1 MNFERDNLYENSNL
15 DTKNILI
22 LAGIN
27 QEIVELVME
36 RLKKPLTLVHLSDEL
51 LLDKKSLYSI
61 SELILRPYFYLNRV
75 KDCFFIPV
83 GFQNGF
89 LNETNKIKDLEK
101 REYTWSFFGQQYG
114 DRKIMINE
122 LSNHKNH
129 YIYSVDS
136 FMSEEGASPYE
147 MIKIYE
153 DTIFTPCP
161 YGIVNPDTFRILE
174 VLEQG
179 CIPIV
184 KKFVFVDYYK
194 YIYGKHP
201 FIVVN
206 NWNEASEII
215 NKYLSDPIALNKK
228 FDEVREWYLNYKIN
242 LREDIQIL
250 IEKKDNNLTSEQFKL
265 QNKARWDLSF
275 IFSYLYWFK
284 FKRTK
289 VGYSFSN
296 NFYKFKQNIKKKINN
311 E

>member
-1 MNFERDNLYENSNL
+1 
-15 DTKNILI
+15 
-22 LAGIN
+22 
-27 QEIVELVME
+27 ME
-36 RLKKPLTLVHLSDEL
+36 RSKTPLTLVHLSDEL
-51 LLDKKSLYSI
+51 FLDKKDLYSI
-61 SELILRPYFYLNRV
+61 SELILRPYFYLNRR

-89 LNETNKIKDLEK
+89 LNKSNKIKDLEK
-101 REYTWSFFGQQYG
+101 RQYTWSFFGQEYG
-114 DRKIMINE
+114 DRKVMINE

-129 YIYSVDS
+129 YIHSVDS
-136 FMSEEGASPYE
+136 FMSEEAASPNE

-194 YIYGKHP
+194 YIYGEHP

-215 NKYLSDPIALNKK
+215 TKYLSDPIILNKK
-228 FDEVREWYLNYKIN
+228 FDEVHEWYINYKNN
-242 LREDIQIL
+242 LKEDIQIL
-250 IEKKDNNLTSEQFKL
+250 IEKRQNNLISEQFKL
-265 QNKARWDLSF
+265 QNKARRDPYFILSYF
-275 IFSYLYWFK
+275 YWFK
-284 FKRTK
+284 FKRSK
-289 VGYSFSN
+289 VGYSFLKN
-296 NFYKFKQNIKKKINN
+296 IYKFKQNIKKKIDN

>member
-1 MNFERDNLYENSNL
+1 MNYD
-15 DTKNILI
+15 IL
-22 LAGIN
+22 
-27 QEIVELVME
+27 ELVKE
-36 RLKKPLTLVHLSDEL
+36 RLKTPLTLVHLSDEL
-51 LLDKKSLYSI
+51 LLDDKSLYSI
-61 SELILRPYFYLNRV
+61 SELILRPYFYPNKR

-89 LNETNKIKDLEK
+89 LNEQNKIKDLEK
-101 REYTWSFFGQQYG
+101 RKYTWSFFGQQYS

-129 YIYSVDS
+129 YIHSVES
-136 FMSEEGASPYE
+136 FMSDEVASPNE
-147 MIKIYE
+147 MIKTYE

-194 YIYGKHP
+194 YIYGNHP

-206 NWNEASEII
+206 NWNEASKII
-215 NKYLSDPIALNKK
+215 SKYLSDPISLNEK
-228 FDEVREWYLNYKIN
+228 FDEVHEWYLNYKNN
-242 LREDIQIL
+242 LRKDIQIL
-250 IEKKDNNLTSEQFKL
+250 IEKRENNLISEQFKL
-265 QNKARWDLSF
+265 QNKARWELSF

-284 FKRTK
+284 FKRSK
-289 VGYSFSN
+289 VGYSFSK
-296 NFYKFKQNIKKKINN
+296 NFYNFKQNIKKKINN